1 MPLKAVRE
9 VRKASRVVGY
19 VRVSTSEQ
27 AESGAGLAAQ
37 RATIEAEADRRGWQL
52 VAVHE
57 DAGISGKSMTGRA
70 GLDAAL
76 MAVEKGEA
84 EVLVVAKLDR
94 LSRSLLDFANLMERS
109 RRKRWALVALDL
121 GVDTTTP
128 AGEMVASLMATFAQY
143 ERRIIGVRTKEA
155 LAVKRAEGVRLGR
168 PNSLSTEVVQR
179 IQRERAEGKTLAAIA
194 DGLNVG
200 TVPTAHGGRAWHRAT
215 IRQVLLSNSPAR
227 TSAGAGAAY

>member
-1 MPLKAVRE
+1 MPTPT
-9 VRKASRVVGY
+9 SSPSSTPVVGY
-19 VRVSTSEQ
+19 IRVSTGEQ

-37 RATIEAEADRRGWQL
+37 RATIEGEADRRGWQL

-76 MAVEKGEA
+76 LAVEGSEA

-128 AGEMVASLMATFAQY
+128 AGSLVASLMATFSEY

-155 LAVKRAEGVRLGR
+155 LAVKRAEGVVLGR
-168 PNSLSTEVVQR
+168 PRQLSTDVVQR
-179 IQRERAEGKTLAAIA
+179 IQRERAGGETLAAIA
-194 DGLNVG
+194 ERLNQDA
-200 TVPTAHGGRAWHRAT
+200 VPTAHGGRAWHRAT
-215 IRQVLLSNSPAR
+215 VRQVLLSNAQEAR
-227 TSAGAGAAY
+227 HA